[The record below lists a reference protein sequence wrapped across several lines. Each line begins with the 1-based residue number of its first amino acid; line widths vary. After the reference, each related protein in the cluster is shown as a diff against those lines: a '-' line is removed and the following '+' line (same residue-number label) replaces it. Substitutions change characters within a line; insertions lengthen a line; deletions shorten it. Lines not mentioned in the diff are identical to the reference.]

1 MKRFLIAAIMVFILC
16 SSCELKKEK
25 EEFTPLAE
33 VNGEVLT
40 LEAFRSLYTDE
51 QWNKLSETQKRKEIE
66 NWVNL
71 TILAQEADKEKISE
85 ENATKLR
92 IDYAVKKVKANALLA
107 RKLANLTI
115 SEEEMFNYYR
125 LHQADFTKKLME
137 YNIQRILCPD
147 ENAAKNLLN
156 KIKTS
161 EYDFN
166 LAVIENS
173 LEELKYKQGRMGFV
187 SANSPDSLFWKAAYK
202 LKINEPGIVTVNGKT
217 YIIRYTEQ
225 REGTQEA
232 TFVDYRNEIYELL
245 LKEKKQQVYNDLV
258 RELKIKNNNIYYYY

>member
-16 SSCELKKEK
+16 SSCELKEEK

-71 TILAQEADKEKISE
+71 TILAQEADNEKISE
-85 ENATKLR
+85 EKATKLR
-92 IDYAVKKVKANALLA
+92 IDYAIKKVKANALLA
-107 RKLANLTI
+107 RRLANLTI

-125 LHQADFTKKLME
+125 LHQAEFNRKLME

-147 ENAAKNLLN
+147 ENSAKNLLN
-156 KIKTS
+156 KIKS
-161 EYDFN
+161 GEYDFN
-166 LAVIENS
+166 LAVVDYS
-173 LEELKYKQGRMGFV
+173 LEELKSRQGRMGFV
-187 SANSPDSLFWKAAYK
+187 SANSPDSLFWKAAQK
-202 LKINEPGIVTVNGKT
+202 LKINEPGIVNVNGKT
-217 YIIRYTEQ
+217 YIIRFTEQ

-232 TFVDYRNEIYELL
+232 TFVDYRGEIYDLL

-258 RELKIKNNNIYYYY
+258 RELKMKNNDIYYYY